1 LNYINRWTPTVLTTV
16 SPNLAYMG
24 PSCGRLLTK
33 SEITIPPRQLQLAG
47 TASSRVGIGWDPSVV
62 FNDNR
67 PLRSCKKDCDR
78 GSTIGIGAGSLG
90 RSIVGS
96 TIGGPPIFGD
106 PPNCCWFELATAEEL
121 SGSAWFTGFEVVDV
135 VASAGLPRRRF
146 VLELPASSESS
157 SDACNDRL
165 VLRGWDLTEYADVD
179 KLYATS
185 FPSQS

>member
-1 LNYINRWTPTVLTTV
+1 
-16 SPNLAYMG
+16 M
-24 PSCGRLLTK
+24 
-33 SEITIPPRQLQLAG
+33 
-47 TASSRVGIGWDPSVV
+47 

-67 PLRSCKKDCDR
+67 TLGSCRKDCDR
-78 GSTIGIGAGSLG
+78 GSTTGIGAGPLD
-90 RSIVGS
+90 RSTGGS

-106 PPNCCWFELATAEEL
+106 PPNCCWFELAAAEEL
-121 SGSAWFTGFEVVDV
+121 SGSVWFTGFEVVDV
-135 VASAGLPRRRF
+135 VVSAELRRRRF